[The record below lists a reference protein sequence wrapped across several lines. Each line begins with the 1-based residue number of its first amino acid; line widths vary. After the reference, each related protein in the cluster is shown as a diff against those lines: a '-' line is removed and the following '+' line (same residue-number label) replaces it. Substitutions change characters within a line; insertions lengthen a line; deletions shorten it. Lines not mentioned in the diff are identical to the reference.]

1 VNGAVNWPAVAA
13 CAAVCGAAGP
23 FFLWA
28 VRSTIREEIRKLNGT
43 YVRSEESHIT
53 GAEIERR
60 LERLETMKAR
70 AVH

>member
-1 VNGAVNWPAVAA
+1 VNWPAVAA
-13 CAAVCGAAGP
+13 CAAVCGVAGP

-28 VRSTIREEIRKLNGT
+28 VRSVIRDEIRKLG
-43 YVRSEESHIT
+43 RSFVQSEDSHIT